1 MSHPYDLFGVHQFSE
16 AVMKERLPHPVFT
29 AWKTAVLKEEPLD
42 RQTADA
48 IAHAMKVWAMELGAT
63 HFSHWFQPLNGST
76 AEKHDSFLS
85 RDDDGN
91 PVARFSGKTLIKGE
105 TDGSSFPSGG
115 LRATFEARGY
125 TYWDISSPAFLRD
138 NVLCIPSIFVSY
150 NGEPLDQK
158 APLLKALD
166 ILGKEAARVTQAL
179 GDKQVK
185 DVKMSIGLEQEYFLI
200 DYDYYEQREDLLL
213 AGRTL
218 LGAPAPKGQEFE
230 DHYFGSIPDKIQA
243 YMDEVNLELWKMGIF
258 SFVEHNEVAPSQFEI
273 SAIYSDANIAVDQN
287 QLMMDVLKK
296 TAKKHD
302 LACLLHEK
310 PFKGINGSGKHNNW
324 SLTTDDGQN
333 LFEPGEKPH
342 ENVRFLLFV
351 AAVVKA
357 IDEHPELLRLSASGP
372 GNDHRLGA
380 NEAPPAIISV
390 FMGEVIEHILLEM
403 ADKAHSKLTKDDVKS
418 SPLSNLAYL
427 PKDNTDRNRTSPF
440 AFTGNKFEFRMLGS
454 SLSGSTSATVIA
466 TIVADVLHG
475 IGDRLEPFK
484 YLQDVRAEAL
494 KIVQE
499 IMVKHHRVLFSGD
512 GYSEDWV
519 KEAAKRGL
527 PNIPSFVESVEH
539 MVSKKS
545 VDLFKRNG
553 IYTTEELGARAEILY
568 DQYIKTIQVEAKTLL
583 NMVDRSVL
591 PAAFNYLVSLKPVS
605 GLKSVDAK
613 TKLIDESLVKIDAI
627 VADVK
632 AKLAQVGKE
641 HDVKA
646 EALAHRHVLVPS
658 LDALRVEVDALE
670 TLLPEDVYPF
680 PSYTDMWWRQD

>member
-1 MSHPYDLFGVHQFSE
+1 MSHPFDLFGIHQFSE
-16 AVMKERLPHPVFT
+16 SVMKERLPHPAFT

-48 IAHAMKVWAMELGAT
+48 IAHAMKVWAMEKGAT
-63 HFSHWFQPLNGST
+63 HFSHWFQPLTGTT

-85 RDDDGN
+85 KDDDGN

-125 TYWDISSPAFLRD
+125 TYWDISSPAFIRD
-138 NVLCIPSIFVSY
+138 NVLCIPSIFISY

-166 ILGKEAARVTQAL
+166 IMGKEAARVTQAL
-179 GDKQVK
+179 GDKHVK

-218 LGAPAPKGQEFE
+218 MGSPAPKGQEFE

-258 SFVEHNEVAPSQFEI
+258 SFVEHNEVAPAQFEI

-333 LFEPGEKPH
+333 LFEPGDKPS
-342 ENVRFLLFV
+342 ENVRFLVFV
-351 AAVVKA
+351 AAVIKA
-357 IDEHPELLRLSASGP
+357 IDEHPEILRLSASGP

-390 FMGEVIEHILLEM
+390 FMGEVIEHILLSM
-403 ADKAHSKLTKDDVKS
+403 TDKAPAKLSKDAAKA
-418 SPLSNLAYL
+418 SPLSNLAYM

-454 SLSGSTSATVIA
+454 SLSGSMSATVIA
-466 TIVADVLHG
+466 TILTETFREIA
-475 IGDRLEPFK
+475 DRLETFK
-484 YLQDVRAEAL
+484 YLQDVREDAL

-499 IMVKHHRVLFSGD
+499 IMIKHHRVLFSGD
-512 GYSEDWV
+512 GYNDDWV
-519 KEAAKRGL
+519 KEAARRGL
-527 PNIPSFVESVEH
+527 PNIPSFVESIEH
-539 MVSKKS
+539 LVSKKS
-545 VDLFKRNG
+545 VQLFERNG
-553 IYTTEELGARAEILY
+553 IYTHEELEARSDILY
-568 DQYIKTIQVEAKTLL
+568 EQYHKTIQVEAKTAL
-583 NMVDRSVL
+583 NMVERSIL
-591 PAAFNYLVSLKPVS
+591 PATLDYLVSLSPLK
-605 GLKSVDAK
+605 GLASADAK
-613 TKLIDESLVKIDAI
+613 VSALDKAYSACDKAVAHLKAQLSKVAAISDTKEASLADRSLI
-627 VADVK
+627 
-632 AKLAQVGKE
+632 
-641 HDVKA
+641 
-646 EALAHRHVLVPS
+646 VPA
-658 LDALRVEVDALE
+658 LDALRTVVDGLEV
-670 TLLPEDVYPF
+670 LLPEDVYPF

>member
-1 MSHPYDLFGVHQFSE
+1 MSHPFDVFGAHQFSE
-16 AVMKERLPHPVFT
+16 SVMKERLPKPAFNS
-29 AWKTAVLKEEPLD
+29 WKTAVAKEEPLD
-42 RQTADA
+42 RPTADA

-63 HFSHWFQPLNGST
+63 HFSHWFQPLNGTT

-85 RDDDGN
+85 RDDEGQ
-91 PVARFSGKTLIKGE
+91 PVAHFSGKTLIKGE

-138 NVLCIPSIFVSY
+138 GVLCIPSIFVSY

-218 LGAPAPKGQEFE
+218 VGAPAPKGQEFE
-230 DHYFGSIPDKIQA
+230 DHYFGSIPDKIKA

-258 SFVEHNEVAPSQFEI
+258 SFVEHNEVAPAQFEI

-333 LFEPGEKPH
+333 LFEPGDKPH

-351 AAVVKA
+351 AAVVQA
-357 IDEHPELLRLSASGP
+357 IDEHPEILRLAASGP

-390 FMGEVIEHILLEM
+390 FMGEVIEHILLTM
-403 ADKAHSKLTKDDVKS
+403 ADKAPTKLTKENAKL
-418 SPLSNLAYL
+418 SPLSNLAYM

-466 TIVADVLHG
+466 TIVADTLRVVA
-475 IGDRLEPFK
+475 DRLDKFK
-484 YLQDVRAEAL
+484 YLQDVRDEAL

-512 GYSEDWV
+512 GYSDKWV
-519 KEAAKRGL
+519 VEAKKRGL
-527 PNIPSFVESVEH
+527 PNIPSFVESIEY
-539 MVSKKS
+539 MVSSKS
-545 VDLFKRNG
+545 IDLFKRNG
-553 IYTTEELGARAEILY
+553 IYTREELEARADILY
-568 DQYIKTIQVEAKTLL
+568 EQHSKTMQVEAKTML
-583 NMVDRSVL
+583 NMVERSIL
-591 PAAFNYLVSLKPVS
+591 PAALDYLISIHSPSLKSASAKVKAIDDAMERIEKAINEVKIKLDLVSKIHTLKE
-605 GLKSVDAK
+605 
-613 TKLIDESLVKIDAI
+613 ES
-627 VADVK
+627 
-632 AKLAQVGKE
+632 
-641 HDVKA
+641 
-646 EALAHRHVLVPS
+646 LAHRHEVVPA
-658 LDALRVEVDALE
+658 LNALRDEVDALE